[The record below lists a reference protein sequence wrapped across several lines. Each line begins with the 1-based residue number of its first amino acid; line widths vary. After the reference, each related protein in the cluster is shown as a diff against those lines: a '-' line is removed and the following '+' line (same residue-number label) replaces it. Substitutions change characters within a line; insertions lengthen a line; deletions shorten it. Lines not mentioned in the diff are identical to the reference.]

1 MKAALAQTASI
12 VVIVFAV
19 SSMLSVGLSYDVRR
33 LLSPLRRV
41 RAVFRALVANFI
53 LVPLLAIAIDRLIP
67 LDPPLALGLCLLAGS
82 AGAPFLVKLA
92 KTARSDLALSA
103 ALLLLLVP
111 VTVVFLPFY
120 VPLAM
125 QHPSLRGLTYLPAST
140 TALAVPL
147 LSTMILPVVVG
158 LVVNRVAPRASA
170 RVAPLVG
177 KLATIALLL
186 TVVTTFLANL
196 HEVLRILTTGAL
208 PAALILVL
216 GAFGIGFLLSRGD
229 RSVVLGLAT
238 SQRNIAAAMVVASR
252 SFADPDILVMVTA
265 SSLIGLIAL
274 FPIAWLLSRREPRV
288 GPPTLPGQPSIR
300 SGISVTSEC

>member
-19 SSMLSVGLSYDVRR
+19 SSMFSVGLSYDVRTI
-33 LLSPLRRV
+33 LAPLRRV

-53 LVPLLAIAIDRLIP
+53 LVPLLAVAIDRVIP

-111 VTVVFLPFY
+111 ATVVFLPFY
-120 VPLAM
+120 MPLAM
-125 QHPSLRGLTYLPAST
+125 QHPTLRGLTYLPAST
-140 TALAVPL
+140 MALAVPL
-147 LSTMILPVVVG
+147 LGTMILPVVVG
-158 LVVNRVAPRASA
+158 LVVKAVTARWSA
-170 RVAPLVG
+170 RLAPLMG
-177 KLATIALLL
+177 KLATVTLVL
-186 TVVTTFLANL
+186 TVVTTFGANL
-196 HEVLRILTTGAL
+196 GEVLRIVTTGAL
-208 PAALILVL
+208 PAALALIL

-229 RSVVLGLAT
+229 RGMVLGLAT

-252 SFADPDILVMVTA
+252 SFADRNILVMVTA
-265 SSLIGLIAL
+265 SSLIGLIVL
-274 FPIAWLLSRREPRV
+274 FPIAWLVSRREPRV
-288 GPPTLPGQPSIR
+288 GPPTVSQRASPEPA
-300 SGISVTSEC
+300 

>member
-1 MKAALAQTASI
+1 MKTVLAPAASI

-19 SSMLSVGLSYDVRR
+19 SSMLSVGLSYGVRS
-33 LLSPLRRV
+33 LLRPLRRA

-53 LVPLLAIAIDRLIP
+53 LVPLWAIAIDRWIP

-111 VTVVFLPFY
+111 ATVVFLPFY

-125 QHPSLRGLTYLPAST
+125 RHPSLRALTYQPAST
-140 TALAVPL
+140 MALAVPL
-147 LSTMILPVVVG
+147 LSTMILPVAVGIVVNALAPRLSARLARVVG
-158 LVVNRVAPRASA
+158 KVATLALV
-170 RVAPLVG
+170 
-177 KLATIALLL
+177 L

-196 HEVLRILTTGAL
+196 QEVVRILTSGAL

-216 GAFGIGFLLSRGD
+216 GAFGIGVLLSRRD
-229 RSVVLGLAT
+229 RSIVLGLAT

-265 SSLIGLIAL
+265 SSLVGLIAL

-288 GPPTLPGQPSIR
+288 GPQTLPQRPSVP
-300 SGISVTSEC
+300 SGTPEPA

>member
-1 MKAALAQTASI
+1 MKATLALTANI

-19 SSMLSVGLSYDVRR
+19 SSMLSVGLSYDFRAIVR
-33 LLSPLRRV
+33 PLRQV

-53 LVPLLAIAIDRLIP
+53 LVPLLAIAIERVIP
-67 LDPPLALGLCLLAGS
+67 LNPPLALGLCLLAGS

-111 VTVVFLPFY
+111 ATVVFLPFY

-125 QHPSLRGLTYLPAST
+125 EHPTLRGLTYVPASPM
-140 TALAVPL
+140 ALAVPL

-158 LVVNRVAPRASA
+158 LIVKPAAPRWAA
-170 RVAPLVG
+170 RLAPLIG
-177 KLATIALLL
+177 SLATIALVL
-186 TVVTTFLANL
+186 TVITTFVANL
-196 HEVLRILTTGAL
+196 HEVIRILTTGAL
-208 PAALILVL
+208 PAALVL
-216 GAFGIGFLLSRGD
+216 IVGAFGIGFLLSRGD
-229 RSVVLGLAT
+229 RSIVLALAT

-265 SSLIGLIAL
+265 SSLVGLIVL
-274 FPIAWLLSRREPRV
+274 FPVAWLLSRREPRL
-288 GPPTLPGQPSIR
+288 GPPILPERPSIP
-300 SGISVTSEC
+300 SETPEPA